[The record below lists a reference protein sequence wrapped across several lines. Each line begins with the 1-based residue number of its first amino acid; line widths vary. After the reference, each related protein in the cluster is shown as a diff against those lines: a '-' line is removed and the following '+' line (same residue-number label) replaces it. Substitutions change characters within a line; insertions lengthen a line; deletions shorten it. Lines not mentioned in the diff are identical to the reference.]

1 MFSPE
6 FYHQP
11 LVLVGRRQRHGRGKQ
26 LLYGGLPEVFNR
38 REMRL
43 DFSSGG
49 CDFAGAVF
57 SAFQEKADLKK
68 IMRIKKGTEF
78 RP

>member
-1 MFSPE
+1 DGSGCMFSPE

-11 LVLVGRRQRHGRGKQ
+11 LVLVGRRQRHGRGRQ
-26 LLYGGLPEVFNR
+26 LLFRGLPEVFHR
-38 REMRL
+38 CEMQL
-43 DFSSGG
+43 DFAGGG

-68 IMRIKKGTEF
+68 NNEN
-78 RP
+78 